1 MGFRTFY
8 ETIKFIPV
16 RILNSTHHQGH
27 YLIYQQEIIYGGSGM
42 QRDFQIN
49 QIRQNPH
56 KQWDILVI
64 GGGATGLGIAVDAA
78 SRGYET
84 VLLEQSDFAKGT
96 SSRSTKLVHGGVR
109 YLAQGDISLV
119 LEALHERGL
128 LRRNAPHLVKNQAFI
143 IPNYDW
149 WEGPFYNIGMKVYD
163 MMAGKLGLGPSE
175 NISREAALKAI
186 PNLDENHLNGGVI
199 YYDGQ
204 FDDSRLAINLAQ
216 TARENEAVVLNY
228 MQVTGLLK
236 DKSNLVYGAEVVD
249 KESGENLTI
258 RSRVVINATGVFVDD
273 ILLMD
278 DPGANA
284 LVRPSQGIHFVLDK
298 SFLQGDS
305 AIMIPKTSD
314 GRVLFAVPW
323 HGKVVVGT
331 TDTPL
336 EPEDISLEPRALEE
350 EIDFVLK
357 TAAQYLKKD
366 PQKKDVLSVFAGLR
380 PLAAQQNS
388 QPQSTKEISRS
399 HKLMVSL
406 SGLITITGG
415 KWTTYRKMAEDTVNK
430 AWMVGGLPERK
441 CVTENMPIHGYVKNV
456 NFDSPG
462 YFYGSDRTTINDMIQ
477 ADPDLGQRLHPDYE
491 YTRAQ
496 VVWAVRNEMARTV
509 EDFLS
514 RRIRILLLDARAS
527 MAMAPEVAEIM
538 ARELKRDQGWIASQ
552 MAEYQALA
560 QGYLLI

>member
-1 MGFRTFY
+1 MKRNFL
-8 ETIKFIPV
+8 
-16 RILNSTHHQGH
+16 LNR
-27 YLIYQQEIIYGGSGM
+27 LK
-42 QRDFQIN
+42 
-49 QIRQNPH
+49 QNPD
-56 KQWDILVI
+56 KQWDIVVI

-84 VLLEQSDFAKGT
+84 VLFEQSDFAKGT

-128 LRRNAPHLVKNQAFI
+128 LRQNAPHLVKNQAFI

-163 MMAGKLGLGPSE
+163 MMAGQLGLGPSE
-175 NISREAALKAI
+175 KISREEVMKAI
-186 PNLDENHLNGGVI
+186 PNLDEHHLNGGVI

-216 TARENEAVVLNY
+216 TAVENEAIVLNY
-228 MQVTGLLK
+228 MPVTGLLK
-236 DKSNLVYGAEVVD
+236 DRRNLVCGVEVTD
-249 KESGENLTI
+249 AESGENHRV
-258 RSRVVINATGVFVDD
+258 RSRVVINATGVFVDA
-273 ILLMD
+273 ILSMD
-278 DPGANA
+278 DAGAEP

-336 EPEDISLEPRALEE
+336 ETTDIGLEPRALKE
-350 EIDFVLK
+350 EIDFILT

-366 PQKKDVLSVFAGLR
+366 PRKKDVLSMFAGLR
-380 PLAAQQNS
+380 PLAAQQDKS
-388 QPQSTKEISRS
+388 QSTKEISRS
-399 HKLMVSL
+399 HRLMVSL

-415 KWTTYRKMAEDTVNK
+415 KWTTYRKMAEDTINK
-430 AWMVGGLPERK
+430 AWMVGGLPEQK
-441 CVTENMPIHGYVKNV
+441 CVTETMPIHGYVKNTR
-456 NFDSPG
+456 FDSPG
-462 YFYGSDRTTINDMIQ
+462 YFYGSDRTAINAMIQ
-477 ADPDLGQRLHPDYE
+477 AEPDLGHRLHPDYE
-491 YTRAQ
+491 YTRVQ
-496 VVWAVRNEMARTV
+496 VVWAARNEMARTV

-514 RRIRILLLDARAS
+514 RRVRMLLLDARVS
-527 MAMAPEVAEIM
+527 MAMAPEVADIM
-538 ARELKRDQGWIASQ
+538 APELKRDPGWRQSQ
-552 MAEYQALA
+552 VTDYQALA
-560 QGYLLI
+560 KGYILN

>member
-1 MGFRTFY
+1 
-8 ETIKFIPV
+8 
-16 RILNSTHHQGH
+16 
-27 YLIYQQEIIYGGSGM
+27 M
-42 QRDFQIN
+42 QREFQTN
-49 QIRQNPH
+49 QL
-56 KQWDILVI
+56 KQHPDKLWDIVVI

-84 VLLEQSDFAKGT
+84 AVLEKSDFAKGT

-109 YLAQGDISLV
+109 YLAQGDISMV

-128 LRRNAPHLVKNQAFI
+128 LRQNAPHLVKNQAFI
-143 IPNYDW
+143 IPSYDW

-163 MMAGKLGLGPSE
+163 MMAGRLGLGPSE
-175 NISREAALKAI
+175 KISREETLKAI

-204 FDDSRLAINLAQ
+204 FDDSRLAVNLAQ
-216 TARENEAVVLNY
+216 TAVENRAMVINY
-228 MQVTGLLK
+228 MAVTGLLK
-236 DKSNLVYGAEVVD
+236 DESNLVCGVEAID
-249 KESGENLTI
+249 MESREAYRV

-273 ILLMD
+273 ILSMD
-278 DPGANA
+278 DPGAA
-284 LVRPSQGIHFVLDK
+284 PLVRPSQGIHFVLDK
-298 SFLQGDS
+298 SFLLGDS

-336 EPEDISLEPRALEE
+336 EPGDTSLEPRALDEE
-350 EIDFVLK
+350 VDFILE
-357 TAAQYLKKD
+357 TAALYLKRK
-366 PQKKDVLSVFAGLR
+366 PTKKDVLSVFAGLR
-380 PLAAQQNS
+380 PLAAQQDS
-388 QPQSTKEISRS
+388 QSKSTKEISRS
-399 HKLMVSL
+399 HRLMVSL

-441 CVTENMPIHGYVKNV
+441 CVTETMPIHGYVKNTR
-456 NFDSPG
+456 FDSPD
-462 YFYGSDRTTINDMIQ
+462 YFYGSDRIPLNAMIQ
-477 ADPDLGQRLHPDYE
+477 ADPELGQRLHPDYP

-514 RRIRILLLDARAS
+514 RRIRMLLLDARVS
-527 MAMAPEVAEIM
+527 MAMAPEVAHIM
-538 ARELKRDQGWIASQ
+538 ARELKLDPAWIRSQ
-552 MAEYQALA
+552 VADYQALA
-560 QGYLLI
+560 KGYILN

>member
-1 MGFRTFY
+1 
-8 ETIKFIPV
+8 
-16 RILNSTHHQGH
+16 
-27 YLIYQQEIIYGGSGM
+27 M
-42 QRDFQIN
+42 QRDFLLN
-49 QIRQNPH
+49 KLKQNPD
-56 KQWDILVI
+56 KQWDIVII

-84 VLLEQSDFAKGT
+84 VLFEQSDFAKGT

-163 MMAGKLGLGPSE
+163 MMAGRLGLGPSE
-175 NISREAALKAI
+175 KISREKTMEAI
-186 PNLDENHLNGGVI
+186 PNLDEEHLNGGVI

-216 TARENEAVVLNY
+216 TAVENDAVVLNY
-228 MQVTGLLK
+228 MPVTGLLK
-236 DKSNLVYGAEVVD
+236 DGQNHVCGVEVTD
-249 KESGENLTI
+249 TESGECYRVN
-258 RSRVVINATGVFVDD
+258 SRVVINATGVFVDK
-273 ILLMD
+273 ILTMD
-278 DPGANA
+278 DAKAAA

-298 SFLQGDS
+298 SFLQGES

-336 EPEDISLEPRALEE
+336 ETENISLEPRALEE
-350 EIDFVLK
+350 EIDFILT

-380 PLAAQQNS
+380 PLAAQQDS
-388 QPQSTKEISRS
+388 QTQDTKEISRS

-441 CVTENMPIHGYVKNV
+441 CVTETMPIHGYVV
-456 NFDSPG
+456 NTRFDSPG
-462 YFYGSDRTTINDMIQ
+462 YFYGSDRTAMDAMVQ
-477 ADPDLGQRLHPDYE
+477 AEPDLTQQLHPDYE
-491 YTRAQ
+491 YTRVQ
-496 VVWAVRNEMARTV
+496 VVWAVRHEMARTV

-514 RRIRILLLDARAS
+514 RRIRMLLLDARVS
-527 MAMAPEVAEIM
+527 MDMAPEVAKIM
-538 ARELKRDQGWIASQ
+538 ARELKRDPGWIQSQ
-552 MAEYQALA
+552 ITEYQALA
-560 QGYLLI
+560 EGYILG

>member
-1 MGFRTFY
+1 
-8 ETIKFIPV
+8 
-16 RILNSTHHQGH
+16 
-27 YLIYQQEIIYGGSGM
+27 M
-42 QRDFQIN
+42 QRD
-49 QIRQNPH
+49 H
-56 KQWDILVI
+56 LLKQLTEDPEKIWDIVVI

-78 SRGYET
+78 SRGYST

-119 LEALHERGL
+119 FEALHERGL
-128 LRRNAPHLVKNQAFI
+128 LRQNAPHLVKNQAFI
-143 IPNYDW
+143 IPSYDW

-175 NISREAALKAI
+175 KISREETMKAI

-199 YYDGQ
+199 YHDGQ

-216 TARENEAVVLNY
+216 TAVENGAVVLNY
-228 MQVTGLLK
+228 MAVTDLIKGK
-236 DKSNLVYGAEVVD
+236 DNFMAGVAVRD
-249 KESGENLTI
+249 QESGIEHIIN
-258 RSRVVINATGVFVDD
+258 SRVVINATGVFVDA
-273 ILLMD
+273 IMQMD
-278 DPGANA
+278 DPSARRM
-284 LVRPSQGIHFVLDK
+284 VRPSQGIHVVLEKD
-298 SFLQGDS
+298 FLQGDS

-336 EPEDISLEPRALEE
+336 RSDQTSLEPRALEH
-350 EIDFVLK
+350 EIEFVLT

-366 PQKKDVLSVFAGLR
+366 PRREDVLSIFAGLR
-380 PLAAQQNS
+380 PLAAQDSDSVASPNS
-388 QPQSTKEISRS
+388 GAEKNIAEQSDTEKVAADKTDPQVAGGEQSTKEISRS

-430 AWMVGGLPERK
+430 AWMVGGLPEKR
-441 CVTENMPIHGYVKNV
+441 CVTHNMPIHGYVKNTD
-456 NFDSPG
+456 FDSPA
-462 YFYGSDRTTINDMIQ
+462 YFYGADRAQIEDMVHQ
-477 ADPDLGQRLHPDYE
+477 NETLGKRLHPDYE
-491 YTRAQ
+491 YTIAH
-496 VVWAVRNEMARTV
+496 VVWAARHEMARTV

-514 RRIRILLLDARAS
+514 RRVRMLLLDARVS
-527 MAMAPEVAEIM
+527 MEMAPEVARIM
-538 ARELKRDQGWIASQ
+538 AQELGRNKVWVDSQ
-552 MAEYQALA
+552 TNAYLELA
-560 QGYLLI
+560 KGYLLS